1 MTGDRYGNITNNGGN
16 LSVGNQGL
24 QTVGDNSQI
33 SGVHGAGADRA
44 AGPGAGDGPEPR
56 RAEEQPAADAARN
69 VFVVHG
75 RDEQVRRA
83 MFDLLRKLDLRP
95 LEWESIVRAA
105 GGGSPYLGDVVAK
118 APAIA
123 RAALVLFTPDDVVHL
138 HPDLHGKRED
148 PFETVPTCQPR
159 PNVLLELGMVLM
171 AYPERTVIVEF
182 GDLRPIADL
191 AGRNVIRFDG
201 SAVSVGKIVGRLDR
215 AGCRVDDSGAD
226 WRDLAPFAGLEAYWR
241 RP

>member
-1 MTGDRYGNITNNGGN
+1 MTGDRYGNITNNGGDM
-16 LSVGNQGL
+16 SVGN
-24 QTVGDNSQI
+24 
-33 SGVHGAGADRA
+33 SGVQSVGALSRAFGTAAAREADTDA
-44 AGPGAGDGPEPR
+44 VTA
-56 RAEEQPAADAARN
+56 PARHTADETRN

-75 RDEQVRRA
+75 RDEQARQV
-83 MFDLLRKLDLRP
+83 MFDLLRKLDLHP
-95 LEWESIVRAA
+95 LEWEPLVHAA
-105 GGGSPYLGDVVAK
+105 GGGSPFLGDVVAK
-118 APAIA
+118 APTIA
-123 RAALVLFTPDDVVHL
+123 QAALVLLTPDDVVTL
-138 HPDLHGKRED
+138 HRDLHGPREAD
-148 PFETVPTCQPR
+148 FETQFRCQPR

-226 WRDLAPFAGLEAYWR
+226 WRDTRVFANLHAYRR